1 MFVARIYYSEKYNAL
16 RVKNTPIERKSS
28 YFGHLITSEV
38 SAREIRSYN
47 LGEYFKRKYFS
58 IREHLIGERL
68 RISRQRTIAES
79 LVSALASLGF
89 FACIYFVTLGA
100 INGSVSTG
108 DIAVFM
114 VMFPMIFNYL
124 QELTAGITAVYS
136 NNLYVKYIFEL
147 FDIGSRLYENPQP
160 VQIPAVDAYSLTLEG
175 VDFRYSPAD
184 KKVLK
189 DVSIVIPQGK
199 LIALEIGRAS
209 CWERVCQYV

>member
-79 LVSALASLGF
+79 LVSALASLGRSEERRVGKE
-89 FACIYFVTLGA
+89 C
-100 INGSVSTG
+100 VSTCR
-108 DIAVFM
+108 
-114 VMFPMIFNYL
+114 
-124 QELTAGITAVYS
+124 
-136 NNLYVKYIFEL
+136 
-147 FDIGSRLYENPQP
+147 SRW
-160 VQIPAVDAYSLTLEG
+160 S
-175 VDFRYSPAD
+175 RYH
-184 KKVLK
+184 
-189 DVSIVIPQGK
+189 
-199 LIALEIGRAS
+199 
-209 CWERVCQYV
+209 

>member
-79 LVSALASLGF
+79 LVSALARSEEHTSELQSLMR
-89 FACIYFVTLGA
+89 ISY
-100 INGSVSTG
+100 
-108 DIAVFM
+108 AVFC
-114 VMFPMIFNYL
+114 L
-124 QELTAGITAVYS
+124 KKKTKS
-136 NNLYVKYIFEL
+136 NNTTAK
-147 FDIGSRLYENPQP
+147 R
-160 VQIPAVDAYSLTLEG
+160 
-175 VDFRYSPAD
+175 
-184 KKVLK
+184 
-189 DVSIVIPQGK
+189 
-199 LIALEIGRAS
+199 
-209 CWERVCQYV
+209 